1 MTVVARGLEAPS
13 GPNDTPIKL
22 ENYWVELM
30 RSWLLPPLL
39 LLTDCLGDSSREHTF
54 LPGQL
59 RSYALLLLL
68 VGERQPK
75 LSARRKMSYHGT
87 LVMVKNYVLKKDT
100 ISSDNSY
107 FIILLYQINIP
118 VKLPNFGEGIRKT
131 LINVL

>member
-1 MTVVARGLEAPS
+1 MVARGLEAPS

-68 VGERQPK
+68 LVGERQPK

-87 LVMVKNYVLKKDT
+87 LVMSYVKKDT
-100 ISSDNSY
+100 IL
-107 FIILLYQINIP
+107 FHH
-118 VKLPNFGEGIRKT
+118 
-131 LINVL
+131 